1 MENIPAKTNSMA
13 DLAYE
18 FNYYD
23 QSHFIN
29 DFKRFIGLTPML
41 YIKDREGVQD
51 ERMTPETNTGR

>member
-1 MENIPAKTNSMA
+1 MA

-29 DFKRFIGLTPML
+29 EFKRFTGLSPTQYM
-41 YIKDREGVQD
+41 KDRLRVED
-51 ERMTPETNTGR
+51 ERMTPESGSDR